1 MQVVAAK
8 RGASSARS
16 IREAMLFARAFIVRG
31 FLVPVLL
38 NVLVWTTNAT
48 AQTTAT
54 LTGRIV
60 DASAAALP
68 GATVSARQ
76 TETGLQRVTTSD
88 AQGRYAFAA
97 LPPGTYSIRVELD
110 GFRPLVRN
118 GVGLTIAESAVV
130 NLAMAVGGVAEAV
143 TVVGDAPA
151 VNTRTGE
158 LSYLVD
164 ERAIAQLPLNGRNY
178 TDLALLQP
186 GVVAYPHR
194 DGGSVVAH
202 GLGMS
207 VNGQDPRSNVYLLDG
222 TLLND
227 MTNGPA
233 GSAAGTALGME
244 TVQEF
249 RVETN
254 AYSAEFGR
262 MSGGQINVLTKAG
275 SNDIRGSA
283 YEFHRNEAFDA
294 RNYFD
299 VAGKP
304 PFTRNQYGGAV
315 GGPVRRDKVFF
326 FVGYEA
332 LRENLGRTITSTVP
346 DENARLGLLPDP
358 AAPGAL
364 LNVGV
369 NPGVAPYLA
378 EYPRPNGRALGDGTA
393 LYNFQFDQKLDQHF
407 AQGRLD
413 YNAGAGN
420 QLFARYT
427 IDDADQYL
435 PTDYPQFPRYF
446 VSRNQFVT
454 GEYRQVLSGAT
465 LATYRVGYSRTRV
478 GQQVEANT
486 SASLAP
492 FVPGRR
498 FVGNID
504 VGGLNRFGTQSSVD
518 VRFLQQVLGVQGD
531 LTTSRG
537 RHLLKAGVLAER
549 YLQDMVNPTFS
560 LGTYTFSNL
569 RAFLENRATSFIG
582 LTPDGQFDRY
592 WRFWILGGYVQ
603 DELALS
609 DRLSVNAG
617 LRYEVMTMPSEI
629 NGRDSAL
636 VSLSDRTATVGRLYD
651 GADTN
656 NLSPRA
662 GFALA
667 VDDARRT
674 VLRGAYGAYF
684 NTNSS
689 QNLIVT
695 VTNPPA
701 TPRVVFPNPTFPA
714 APFDRTSGLSVRPVQ
729 WDIETPQVQVWNVNL
744 QRELAGN
751 LAVTVGYAGSRG
763 RHLLRSNDV
772 NTAAPVTGADGRPF
786 FPAGAPRINPAWT
799 TIELK
804 SSDGDSWY
812 RALILEAHRRWSG
825 GLMIQS
831 SYTWAKSEDTTQAS
845 TFFSDATNGTTSAF
859 PEFIPDYNKGLSDF
873 HAEHNWVLNFSYD
886 LPFARHASGAA
897 AAILGSWRLAGIV
910 NVRSGSP
917 LTVFV
922 QNNRSRSLWQPSLG
936 PGIGRDRA
944 SYAAGFD
951 ASSAVTGDPNGWFNR
966 SAFAL
971 PAAGTLGDTGRG
983 DFIGPNLR
991 TVDLSLTKDAA
1002 LPAFGRGGR
1011 LEIRLEAFNILN
1023 RANFGTP
1030 QLIAFAGAADGEQ
1043 PLASFGRVRNT
1054 ITSARQIQ
1062 VGARVRF

>member
-1 MQVVAAK
+1 MHSKAFV
-8 RGASSARS
+8 
-16 IREAMLFARAFIVRG
+16 LFT
-31 FLVPVLL
+31 LL
-38 NVLVWTTNAT
+38 STLSLTPRDVS

-54 LTGRIV
+54 LAGRIL
-60 DASAAALP
+60 DTTGAAVP
-68 GATVSARQ
+68 GVTLTARQ
-76 TETGLQRVTTSD
+76 TETALQRVAISD
-88 AQGRYAFAA
+88 GQGRYTVPA
-97 LPPGTYSIRVELD
+97 LPPGTYELRAELP
-110 GFRPLVRN
+110 GFRPLVRS
-118 GVGLTIAESAVV
+118 GITLTIAETATI
-130 NLAMAVGGVAEAV
+130 NLTMTVGEVAEAI
-143 TVVGDAPA
+143 TVIGAAPT

-158 LSYLVD
+158 LSYLVE
-164 ERAIAQLPLNGRNY
+164 ERAIEELPLNGRNY

-186 GVVAYPHR
+186 SVVAYPHR

-275 SNDIRGSA
+275 SNDVGGSL
-283 YEFHRNEAFDA
+283 YEFHRNDA
-294 RNYFD
+294 LDAKNYFD

-304 PFTRNQYGGAV
+304 PFTRNQFGGAV
-315 GGPVRRDKVFF
+315 GGPLRRDKMFF
-326 FVGYEA
+326 FAGYEA
-332 LRENLGRTITSTVP
+332 LHENLGRTISSTVP
-346 DENARLGLLPDP
+346 DENARRGFLPDP
-358 AAPGAL
+358 ANPGTL
-364 LNVGV
+364 LNVGI

-378 EYPRPNGRALGDGTA
+378 EYPTPNGRVFDDGTA
-393 LYNFQFDQKLDQHF
+393 LHNFQFDQKLDQHF
-407 AQGRLD
+407 VQSRVD
-413 YNAGAGN
+413 YNVGPGS
-420 QLFARYT
+420 QIFGRYT
-427 IDDADQYL
+427 LDDAEQFL

-446 VSRNQFVT
+446 ISRNQFFT
-454 GEYRQVLSGAT
+454 GEYRQVVTAST
-465 LATYRVGYSRTRV
+465 LGTYRFGYSRTRV

-486 SASLAP
+486 GTPLAP
-492 FVPGRR
+492 FVPGRAL
-498 FVGNID
+498 VGNID

-518 VRFLQQVLGVQGD
+518 VRFLQQVLSFQGD
-531 LTTSRG
+531 IATTRG
-537 RHLLKAGVLAER
+537 RHLLKFGGLAER

-560 LGTYTFSNL
+560 LGTYSFANL

-582 LTPDGQFDRY
+582 LTPQGQFDRY

-603 DELALS
+603 DEFPVN
-609 DRLSVNAG
+609 DRLTLNGG
-617 LRYEVMTMPSEI
+617 LRYEVMTLPRDI

-636 VSLSDRTATVGRLYD
+636 INLTDRTAATGQLYE

-656 NLSPRA
+656 NVSPRA
-662 GFALA
+662 GFAWNLTG
-667 VDDARRT
+667 DGRT
-674 VLRGAYGAYF
+674 SLRGGYGMYF

-701 TPRVVFPNPTFPA
+701 TPRVVFPNPTFPNP
-714 APFDRTSGLSVRPVQ
+714 PFDRTSGVSVRPIQ
-729 WDIETPQVQVWNVNL
+729 WDIETPQLQQWNLNM
-744 QRELAGN
+744 QREIFGN
-751 LAVTVGYAGSRG
+751 TAVTVGYAGSRG
-763 RHLLRSNDV
+763 KHLLRSNDV
-772 NTAAPVTGADGRPF
+772 NTGVPVTGANGQPF
-786 FPAGAPRINPAWT
+786 FPAAAPRMNTAWT

-812 RALILEAHRRWSG
+812 RALILEARRRWSNG
-825 GLMIQS
+825 FMFQS
-831 SYTWAKSEDTTQAS
+831 AYTWAKSEDTTQAS

-873 HAEHNWVLNFSYD
+873 HAEHNWVVNFSYD
-886 LPFARHASGAA
+886 LPFGRNLTGAA
-897 AAILGSWRLAGIV
+897 GAVLGGWRVSGII

-922 QNNRSRSLWQPSLG
+922 QNNRSRSQWQPSLG

-944 SYAAGFD
+944 SYAPGFD
-951 ASSAVTGDPNGWFNR
+951 AESAVTGDPNAWFNPA
-966 SAFAL
+966 AFAL
-971 PAAGTLGDTGRG
+971 PAAGTFGDTGRG

-991 TVDLSLTKDAA
+991 TVDLSFVKDTAWPR
-1002 LPAFGRGGR
+1002 LGTGGR
-1011 LEIRLEAFNILN
+1011 FEVRIEAFNLFN
-1023 RANFGTP
+1023 RANFGPP
-1030 QLIAFAGAADGEQ
+1030 QLIAFAGAADNEQ
-1043 PLASFGRVRNT
+1043 PFPNFGRIRNT

-1062 VGARVRF
+1062 LGVRVRF